1 MAFVTLREIM
11 EETKDKEPIVEE
23 KTDTLKDKIFPKKKS
38 EGRLSKKIKRLEQTI
53 STIQSDLKIIKSR
66 LGL

>member
-23 KTDTLKDKIFPKKKS
+23 KTDTLKDKIFPKKNS
-38 EGRLSKKIKRLEQTI
+38 EGRLSKKIKQLEQTI
-53 STIQSDLKIIKSR
+53 NVIQSDIKIIKSR

>member
-1 MAFVTLREIM
+1 MVFVTLREMM
-11 EETKDKEPIVEE
+11 EETKDKEPIVEK

-38 EGRLSKKIKRLEQTI
+38 EGRLSKKIKQLEQTI
-53 STIQSDLKIIKSR
+53 NVIQSDIKIIKSR